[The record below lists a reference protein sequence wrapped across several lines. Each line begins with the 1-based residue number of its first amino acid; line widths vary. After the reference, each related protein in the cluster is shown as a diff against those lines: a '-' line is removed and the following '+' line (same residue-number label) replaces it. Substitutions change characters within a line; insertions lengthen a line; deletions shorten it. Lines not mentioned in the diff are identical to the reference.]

1 MKLTDARKL
10 FFELRR
16 LNQIHVENHAF
27 KDHLERGFTQ
37 VEIITLIKKTGRLIE
52 NRMAA
57 TALPNSFL
65 WMARDFLERE
75 CELVVKFEERD
86 LGGGEIE
93 YIIVCSAFRRI

>member
-10 FFELRR
+10 FIDLRK

-27 KDHLERGFTQ
+27 KDHLNRGFTQ
-37 VEIITLIKKTGRLIE
+37 IEIVSLIKKTGRLVE
-52 NRMAA
+52 NNKAA
-57 TALPNSFL
+57 TALSDSFL
-65 WMARDFLERE
+65 WIVKDLLERE

-86 LGGGEIE
+86 AGGGKKE